1 VLAAVSVPLVA
12 DWLGAQLAPA
22 LIAAVVVLLGAGYS
36 MSRYRTAPVWIVRHL
51 FKIMTTGAVI
61 LAVGWILAISA

>member
-1 VLAAVSVPLVA
+1 
-12 DWLGAQLAPA
+12 
-22 LIAAVVVLLGAGYS
+22 